1 MRVKHYTSC
10 YIGSGTQAS
19 LFCLFTGMFT
29 FNTDATIDRDGEL
42 HLDHLPFHTGEK
54 VKVILYTPNGKD
66 EHDSRSEY
74 EAFMKEYAAE
84 DSVYD
89 SL

>member
-1 MRVKHYTSC
+1 
-10 YIGSGTQAS
+10 
-19 LFCLFTGMFT
+19 MFT
-29 FNTDATIDRDGEL
+29 FNTDATIDRE
-42 HLDHLPFHTGEK
+42 GEK

-66 EHDSRSEY
+66 EHDSKSEY

>member
-1 MRVKHYTSC
+1 
-10 YIGSGTQAS
+10 
-19 LFCLFTGMFT
+19 MFT

-42 HLDHLPFHTGEK
+42 HLEHLPFHSGEK

-66 EHDSRSEY
+66 EHDSKSEY